1 MFIPTTKEET
11 TRLGW
16 EKLDIILVSG
26 DTYIDYSYNGI
37 AIIGKLLIDKGYRV
51 GIIAQPD
58 INSKTDISR
67 LGEPDLFWGISS
79 GSVDSMISNYTPSM
93 KKRKMDDLTP
103 GGINNKRPDR
113 ALIAYTN
120 LIRRYFKNTKPIILG
135 GIEASLRRIAHYDY
149 WSNSIRR
156 SVLFDAKAD
165 LIIYGMAEE
174 TVLKIADC
182 FKNGA
187 DYQSLNGICYIS
199 KKPNSNFIDLPSY
212 EESSSDKNKF
222 IEMFDLFYKNNDPLT
237 AKGLNQK
244 HGDRYLI
251 HNPPAP
257 KIAQKLLDYIY
268 NLSYERDVHPYYKS
282 LGEVRALDTA
292 RFSIT
297 THRGCFGECN
307 FCSIAVHQGNTVV
320 SRSIESILKEAED
333 ISRHPKFNGI
343 INDVGGPTANM
354 YGFECEKKI
363 EKGKCID
370 KRCLFPDNCPK
381 ININHK
387 IQIELLKKLSLIPGM
402 RRIFI
407 ASGIRYDLIV
417 NDKKYGEE
425 YLCYIMKNNIS
436 GQLKIAPEHCDD
448 EILNLMGKPANNKLL
463 RFLELFK
470 KINNSLGKRIY
481 LTYYFIAAHPGSTLE
496 SMKKLNTFIKGALK
510 INPEQVQIFTPSP
523 STYST
528 LMYYT
533 SSDPFT
539 NKKIFVEKD
548 INKKNIQKAAIVS
561 LKKKYS

>member
-1 MFIPTTKEET
+1 VFIPTTKEET